1 MWFPIYVV
9 LSSWMY
15 LPVRRHHR
23 RRRRRSRELKETGM
37 WALAGLEFGGRCR
50 SQERH
55 GGTPRVPPQ
64 GAGTEPAPTTSLLIS
79 AFLLDPSLY
88 TTLIKK
94 KKITTEL
101 FELEAGGRWGFWGRV
116 WELGKVFGGKGALS
130 LQGLLGV
137 SEPGDLLLRLWVQGL
152 GWAWP
157 QVTGAPDLMAAP
169 NHGQVCVGGRL
180 PAVASPTPLCL
191 VAWRSLSASCPL
203 PPLLLGHL
211 RAAL

>member
-1 MWFPIYVV
+1 MV
-9 LSSWMY
+9 
-15 LPVRRHHR
+15 
-23 RRRRRSRELKETGM
+23 ELQESHPRGQ
-37 WALAGLEFGGRCR
+37 ER
-50 SQERH
+50 SQL
-55 GGTPRVPPQ
+55 PP
-64 GAGTEPAPTTSLLIS
+64 PAFS
-79 AFLLDPSLY
+79 FLLSYWTHLY
-88 TTLIKK
+88 IQRLIKK

-116 WELGKVFGGKGALS
+116 WELGKAFGGKGALS

-137 SEPGDLLLRLWVQGL
+137 SEPGDLLLSPWVQRL

-157 QVTGAPDLMAAP
+157 QVTGAPDPMAAP

-180 PAVASPTPLCL
+180 PAVASLTPLCL

-203 PPLLLGHL
+203 PLLLLGHL